1 MKRFFAIA
9 LFLAL
14 GLNSLAQ
21 EAAVALIRENPDR
34 AANNMHSY
42 EFFEI
47 KDTPAP
53 KGFKP
58 FYITHYGRH
67 GSRYEDNHTFAD
79 AAMKGFAKLDS
90 LNLLTE
96 EGKKLYGEV
105 SALVNEHIGMEG
117 VLTPR
122 GAKEHQAIAARM
134 ADRFP
139 EIFKNKNRQE
149 VSCFSSTKQRCI
161 LSMTNFSYSLQKKY
175 PKLEFTF
182 TSAERYMSYI
192 NPSLFVRRQG
202 APAHQRPAMPAG
214 GSRHPFPGYGG
225 QRQAQ
230 APGIDLSRF
239 LSPLFV
245 DYDAAYAQL
254 DNPESF
260 VKAIYSAGGL
270 CQVIDFMGI
279 DIFREY
285 FTPEELA
292 YFWKGWNNQS
302 YMMWGGSKENG
313 DNIRYAIRPLLK
325 DFVEKADAA
334 LEPGS
339 HRAADLRFGHDTS
352 VLPLAALL
360 GIDDPQHRIL
370 PFQQANEMGWYSF
383 FQVPMAT
390 NCQMVFYKNRKG
402 EVLTKVLY
410 NEQEVEIPGVE
421 AVYGPYYSWPV
432 LREHF
437 LKLCAD

>member
-1 MKRFFAIA
+1 MKRI
-9 LFLAL
+9 LVL
-14 GLNSLAQ
+14 SLLLSLCLTGYSQ
-21 EAAVALIRENPDR
+21 EAAIALIRENPDR

-42 EFFEI
+42 EFFEL

-90 LNLLTE
+90 LNLLTAQ
-96 EGKKLYGEV
+96 GKKLYGEV

-122 GAKEHQAIAARM
+122 GAKEHQMIAARM
-134 ADRFP
+134 ADRYP
-139 EIFKNKNRQE
+139 EIFKNKDRQE
-149 VSCFSSTKQRCI
+149 ISCVSSTKQRCI
-161 LSMTNFSYSLQKKY
+161 LSMTNFAYSLQKKY
-175 PKLEFTF
+175 PKLDFSF
-182 TSAERYMSYI
+182 ASAERYMSYI
-192 NPSLFVRRQG
+192 NPSLHVRRPG
-202 APAHQRPAMPAG
+202 AQAQRPQMPAG
-214 GSRHPFPGYGG
+214 GFPRPAMGAPGA
-225 QRQAQ
+225 QRPAP
-230 APGIDLSRF
+230 APGIDLTRF
-239 LSPLFV
+239 LTPLFT

-254 DNPESF
+254 SNPESF

-279 DIFREY
+279 DIFREF

-292 YFWKGWNNQS
+292 YFWKSWNNQS

-313 DNIRYAIRPLLK
+313 ETIRYAIRPLLK

-334 LEPGS
+334 LENGS
-339 HRAADLRFGHDTS
+339 HRAADFRFGHDTS

-360 GIDDPQHRIL
+360 GIDDTQHRIL

-383 FQVPMAT
+383 FQVCMAT
-390 NCQMVFYKNRKG
+390 NCQMVFYKNKKG
-402 EVLTKVLY
+402 EVLAKVLY
-410 NEQEVEIPGVE
+410 NEKEVEIPGVE
-421 AVYGPYYSWPV
+421 AVSGPYYSWPV
-432 LREHF
+432 LRDHF